1 MLSCLS
7 HVRLFATPWTVAH
20 RAPLSM
26 GFSRQEHWSG
36 LPFLTPWDLPS
47 PGIEPKSHALA
58 GGFFLSLCHLE
69 SLVIKK
75 NSGGK
80 ELVTLMGKKKRHN
93 LTSHQLYDHKRFKRQ
108 MSGNEYYPPGY
119 LYILLA
125 FIGEKEHLKGRGKD
139 KFSTLASSFTSDYV
153 RVAEAESEGSFCLG
167 QLLSLVCTCVC
178 AQGHH
183 HVLWI
188 ISHTVST

>member
-1 MLSCLS
+1 MHWQADFFYHC
-7 HVRLFATPWTVAH
+7 ATW
-20 RAPLSM
+20 
-26 GFSRQEHWSG
+26 
-36 LPFLTPWDLPS
+36 
-47 PGIEPKSHALA
+47 KAL
-58 GGFFLSLCHLE
+58 LLKKTLEERSWWHLWE
-69 SLVIKK
+69 
-75 NSGGK
+75 
-80 ELVTLMGKKKRHN
+80 KKKRHN
-93 LTSHQLYDHKRFKRQ
+93 LTSHQLHDHRRFKRQ
-108 MSGNEYYPPGY
+108 MSENEYYPPGY

-188 ISHTVST
+188 ISHTVSTWCWKFMGFFIFWKDSQLSFKGISFSENLLPTGPFYSSVLKHREERCN

>member
-1 MLSCLS
+1 
-7 HVRLFATPWTVAH
+7 
-20 RAPLSM
+20 
-26 GFSRQEHWSG
+26 
-36 LPFLTPWDLPS
+36 
-47 PGIEPKSHALA
+47 LA

-80 ELVTLMGKKKRHN
+80 ELVTLMGKKKKRHN
-93 LTSHQLYDHKRFKRQ
+93 LTSHQLHDHKRFKRQ

-125 FIGEKEHLKGRGKD
+125 FIGGKKHLKGRGKD

-153 RVAEAESEGSFCLG
+153 RAAEAESEGSFCLG

-178 AQGHH
+178 ARRD
-183 HVLWI
+183 I
-188 ISHTVST
+188 ITYSG